1 MEKLR
6 LVQSTQTT
14 IGDAP
19 LEITV
24 TTDEEKNTI
33 TITDTG
39 IGLTKV
45 DMIDCLGTI
54 ARSGSKNFVS
64 EVSGADEASNII
76 GKFGVGFYSSFMVG
90 ERVEVL
96 SRSAL
101 EEEESNPAN
110 NWSSDGAGDFS
121 IDAVDKADPTPRG
134 TSVVIYLKDS
144 EKEFAKEVKIKKIL
158 KKYSNFVNFPV
169 KLNGNLVNTMDAVW
183 SLEPNKVDDET
194 HTAFYKYL
202 ANAFDEPMYK
212 LHYR

>member
-19 LEITV
+19 LEITI

-158 KKYSNFVNFPV
+158 QKYSNFVNFPV

>member
-1 MEKLR
+1 
-6 LVQSTQTT
+6 
-14 IGDAP
+14 
-19 LEITV
+19 
-24 TTDEEKNTI
+24 
-33 TITDTG
+33 
-39 IGLTKV
+39 
-45 DMIDCLGTI
+45 MIDCLGTI

>member
-101 EEEESNPAN
+101 EEEESN
-110 NWSSDGAGDFS
+110 
-121 IDAVDKADPTPRG
+121 DAVDKADRG

>member
-1 MEKLR
+1 
-6 LVQSTQTT
+6 
-14 IGDAP
+14 
-19 LEITV
+19 LEITI

>member
-1 MEKLR
+1 M
-6 LVQSTQTT
+6 
-14 IGDAP
+14 
-19 LEITV
+19 EITI

>member
-19 LEITV
+19 LEITI

-101 EEEESNPAN
+101 EEEESN
-110 NWSSDGAGDFS
+110 
-121 IDAVDKADPTPRG
+121 DAVDKADRG

-158 KKYSNFVNFPV
+158 QKYSNFVNFPV

>member
-1 MEKLR
+1 LEKLR

-19 LEITV
+19 LEITI

>member
-101 EEEESNPAN
+101 EEEESN
-110 NWSSDGAGDFS
+110 
-121 IDAVDKADPTPRG
+121 DAVDKADRG

-158 KKYSNFVNFPV
+158 QKYSNFVNFPV

>member
-19 LEITV
+19 LEITI